1 MPEDINSRPR
11 KKEHLPSKC
20 FTWHNRLNSQRW
32 VFVSEGL
39 EDFKKVCP
47 PHRGLTTTQGPR
59 EGFLPRIHHRTP
71 KPTPK
76 KRQYEWPTKA
86 ALFSKV
92 ALAPQSQKTLIENRE
107 SHQATHPLALYPHLE
122 EALPAELLLKVLEV
136 LDPERKLQET
146 WAYCQDA
153 RERMEEPTKLF
164 LKPSIQMDPGL
175 SNKAP
180 VLLPGQWLYKEKPH
194 EMGLVHEDGP
204 RVHKNVLKGIRDFCN
219 WTTTL
224 GIPDIHEESILQQF
238 ELKSK
243 QSCDVLHRTRLNQV
257 PLEPK
262 KYKNLQDTGFFQ
274 KPDQKRK
281 FQKPQKSPK
290 AKWVKMRYGA
300 WYLHTNLWKKLRADE
315 PLLDPKVYCKAQD
328 ERLRRDL
335 EQQEELLAQLHAS
348 IAFKDFILS
357 RGYRMP
363 RKGDPHS
370 LYGQQKGLS
379 TQASGRRIS
388 FEENCSSSRST
399 WQDGI

>member
-281 FQKPQKSPK
+281 FQKPQ
-290 AKWVKMRYGA
+290 
-300 WYLHTNLWKKLRADE
+300 
-315 PLLDPKVYCKAQD
+315 
-328 ERLRRDL
+328 
-335 EQQEELLAQLHAS
+335 EELLAQLHAS

-363 RKGDPHS
+363 RFLEKIYVGKQGKSELDKTPPKFTLHVEECGTDDEKGDPHS

>member
-224 GIPDIHEESILQQF
+224 
-238 ELKSK
+238 
-243 QSCDVLHRTRLNQV
+243 
-257 PLEPK
+257 
-262 KYKNLQDTGFFQ
+262 
-274 KPDQKRK
+274 
-281 FQKPQKSPK
+281 KSPK

-363 RKGDPHS
+363 RFLEKIYVGKQGKSELDKTPPKFTLHVEECGTDDEKGDPHS